1 MIHTLFGLCK
11 KCFSRLGTCSLVLA
25 VLLLIAGCT
34 DTEEQYERPS
44 WLEPPIYDVLAEK
57 GNFSMYL
64 NAVDKTLYSSIL
76 KGAGNYT
83 VFAPNDDAF
92 RNFLSEHNYA
102 SISEV
107 PVDVLTQIVA
117 YSMVFNRFES
127 FRLGN
132 VLVSSVWEEGTSV
145 KKRSSYYKTLY
156 KEKID
161 GVEQWVVDSPAD
173 VTAVVTPYKFLPV
186 FTDSYFKN
194 NSLNAEDYQQFFPNI
209 YSGLN
214 AAGGS
219 VLVKDMYAE
228 NGIIHEVDVVSLPL
242 DNLDEMLKSDE
253 HEAFREVLE
262 TKVGDS
268 YLFVSYLLGENT
280 TEVYKKL
287 YPERN
292 ISAVYCKTYQ
302 NLPYLLNNEDY
313 KGTETAT
320 TEQQGYTLLV
330 PSNESV
336 EKFAAMLCERAE
348 VGSLSELSLTA
359 LTYFLKAH
367 MVSRII
373 WPSGFVSEQN
383 SNEEFLNGAGK
394 DGPAFEDCVT
404 RSNFASNGVLYDT
417 KEVVE
422 SKYFTTVYSEILLNK
437 DCRNLSNVAYE
448 KFFVNDWIPELTKSK
463 LTGDKE
469 TDYIM
474 VLPSDELL
482 KEDGFIYDEVNK
494 KFLNENASAVSASA
508 EDRMKRLLRS
518 CIFRRTKGETE
529 LVDFSGF
536 PGLSYDGYGY
546 AVNSYG
552 DIIRFKD
559 NKLQGL
565 GNILDNTEVEVEEVD
580 FEYING
586 RVFRITN
593 GQMIEYSPRH
603 TGSGAV
609 AFASPKLY
617 DRITEY
623 AARNSDCKLFKQ
635 YMDRIYGGTS
645 PSFIRESTNY
655 TVLIPTDEAINNAV
669 GSDLLPALPAG
680 TDAFAP
686 EDKAAVERFIQ
697 LCFLTGTV
705 VPDDGMPYIEPGKN
719 ESLTLNTVYK
729 LTDSELDLWL
739 VNTAVVVSKIPGT
752 NALSFRFQDI
762 KKNDWLQVEGYSAV
776 NVVRGFDKSNYMG
789 PLSVIHAVDGI
800 IGFTTHPN
808 ENN

>member
-1 MIHTLFGLCK
+1 MIHILLNLCK
-11 KCFSRLGTCSLVLA
+11 RRFCRLGICSLVLLIS
-25 VLLLIAGCT
+25 LLTSCT

-44 WLEPPIYDVLAEK
+44 WLEPPIYDVLLGK

-64 NAVDKTLYSSIL
+64 QAVDKTLYSSIL

-92 RNFLSEHNYA
+92 RSFLSEHNYA

-132 VLVSSVWEEGTSV
+132 VLVSSVWEEGTSI

-156 KEKID
+156 KEEID
-161 GVEQWVVDSPAD
+161 GVEQWVVDSPSD

-186 FTDSYFKN
+186 FTESYFN
-194 NSLNAEDYQQFFPNI
+194 NNGLKEEDYQKFFPNNI

-214 AAGGS
+214 AAGGN
-219 VLVKDMYAE
+219 VLVKDIYAE
-228 NGIIHEVDVVSLPL
+228 NGIIHEVDAVNLPL
-242 DNLDEMLKSDE
+242 DNLDEMLKSNE
-253 HEAFREVLE
+253 HEAFRKILE
-262 TKVGDS
+262 TKVGGS

-287 YPERN
+287 YPERD

-320 TEQQGYTLLV
+320 TEQQGYTLFV

-336 EKFAAMLCERAE
+336 EKFSAMLCERAE
-348 VGSLSELSLTA
+348 VGELSELSLTA

-367 MVSRII
+367 MVPRII

-394 DGPAFEDCVT
+394 DGPSFEDCVT

-417 KEVVE
+417 KDVVE

-448 KFFVNDWIPELTKSK
+448 KFFVKDWIPELTKSR

-482 KEDGFIYDEVNK
+482 KEDGFVYDEINK
-494 KFLNENASAVSASA
+494 KFLNEYASIVGASA

-518 CIFRRTKGETE
+518 CIFKRTKGETE
-529 LVDFSGF
+529 LNDFSGF
-536 PGLSYDGYGY
+536 PDLPYDGYGY

-565 GNILDNTEVEVEEVD
+565 GNILDGTEVEVEKVD

-593 GQMIEYSPRH
+593 GQMIEYSQRR

-623 AARNSDCKLFKQ
+623 VARNSDCKLFKE
-635 YMDRIYGGTS
+635 YMDRFYGGVS

-655 TVLIPTDEAINNAV
+655 TVLIPSDEAIEKAV
-669 GSDLLPALPAG
+669 SADLLPPLPAG
-680 TDAFAP
+680 TNPFAS
-686 EDKAAVERFIQ
+686 EDRAVVERFIQ

-719 ESLTLNTVYK
+719 ESLALNTVYK

-739 VNTAVVVSKIPGT
+739 VNTAVVAFKVPGT

-762 KKNDWLQVEGYSAV
+762 KKNDWLQVEGYPAV
-776 NVVRGFDKSNYMG
+776 NVLREFDKSNYMG